1 MRIGI
6 LTQPLAN
13 NYGGIL
19 QNFALQTVLRDMGH
33 DAITINIPY
42 RKRNETQSFIRGIW
56 RLLKKMKGDSSV
68 LFIDGSKQLNFLNTP
83 GIDQSSFI
91 KKHIKVIEALNGID
105 NEFLTHER
113 DWDAIIVGSDQVWR
127 KAFSPHFPSYFLPNV
142 PDGCRKIAYAASFGI
157 DSLDIP
163 EDDIPYYAN
172 LAQDFD
178 AISVR
183 ESSGVVLCDTRFHV
197 KAELVLDPT
206 MLLSAD
212 DYVRL
217 LDIKH
222 TVCSDYAAVY
232 VLDNSSENTA
242 AINRICQTK
251 SLTPVFIGI
260 PSKKGFPAIEE
271 WVEKICNAKYVIT
284 DSFHGTAFSIIF
296 NKDFSTLYNAGRGST
311 RMQSLLNLVELQERL
326 IDASALP
333 FQENQVAS
341 IDYAKVN
348 MLLSNWK
355 QKSLDFLRNS
365 LKK

>member
-19 QNFALQTVLRDMGH
+19 QNFALQIVLRDMRY

-42 RKRNETQSFIRGIW
+42 KKRNEKQSFIRSAW
-56 RLLKKMKGDSSV
+56 RLLKKIKGDSSI
-68 LFIDGSKQLNFLNTP
+68 LFINGNKQLNFLNTP
-83 GIDQSSFI
+83 GINQLSFI
-91 KKHIKVIEALNGID
+91 KKHIKVMEALNGID
-105 NEFLTHER
+105 NEFLTHES
-113 DWDAIIVGSDQVWR
+113 DWDAMIVGSDQVWR

-142 PDGCRKIAYAASFGI
+142 PGGCRKIAYAASFGK
-157 DSLDIP
+157 DSIDIP
-163 EDDIPYYAN
+163 EVEIPYYAN

-183 ESSGVVLCDTRFHV
+183 ESTGVAICQNNFHV

-206 MLLSAD
+206 MLLSAT
-212 DYVRL
+212 DYMRIL
-217 LDIKH
+217 NIKRVH
-222 TVCSDYAAVY
+222 QGDYAAVY
-232 VLDNSSENTA
+232 VLDDSPENTT
-242 AINRICQTK
+242 AIKKICQAI

-271 WVEKICNAKYVIT
+271 WVEMICNANYVIT

-296 NKDFSTLYNAGRGST
+296 NKDFSTLYNASRGST

-326 IDASALP
+326 IDASALSL
-333 FQENQVAS
+333 QVNKIAP
-341 IDYAKVN
+341 IDYEKVN
-348 MLLSNWK
+348 RLLSNWK

-365 LKK
+365 LIK

>member
-19 QNFALQTVLRDMGH
+19 QNFALQTVLRDMGN

-42 RKRNETQSFIRGIW
+42 QKYKESHNIVRCAW
-56 RLLKKMKGDSSV
+56 RLLKRIKGDSSV
-68 LFIDGSKQLNFLNTP
+68 LFLDGNKQLNFLNTP
-83 GIDQSSFI
+83 GAEQAMFI
-91 KKHIKVIEALNGID
+91 EKHINVVDAPSGID
-105 NEFLTHER
+105 NDFLKKNGS
-113 DWDAIIVGSDQVWR
+113 WDAIIVGSDQVWR
-127 KAFSPHFPSYFLPNV
+127 KAFSPHFPSYFLPVV
-142 PDGCRKIAYAASFGI
+142 PEGCRRIAYAASFGI
-157 DSLDIP
+157 DSLDIS
-163 EDDIPYYAN
+163 EDEIPYYTK

-178 AISVR
+178 DISVR
-183 ESSGVVLCDTRFHV
+183 ESSGVELCDTCFHV

-206 MLLSAD
+206 MLLTAD

-217 LDIKH
+217 LNIKRMDS
-222 TVCSDYAAVY
+222 TDYAVVY
-232 VLDNSSENTA
+232 LLDNSSENTA
-242 AINRICQTK
+242 AINRICQAK
-251 SLTPVFIGI
+251 SLTPIFIGI

-311 RMQSLLNLVELQERL
+311 RMQSLLNLVEQQERL
-326 IDASALP
+326 IDACALP
-333 FQENQVAS
+333 FHESQVAA
-341 IDYAKVN
+341 INYEKVN
-348 MLLSNWK
+348 ALLSDWK

>member
-42 RKRNETQSFIRGIW
+42 KKRNETHSIIRSAW
-56 RLLKKMKGDSSV
+56 RLLKKIKGDSSI
-68 LFIDGSKQLNFLNTP
+68 LFIDGNKQLNFLNTP
-83 GIDQSSFI
+83 GIYQLSFI
-91 KKHIKVIEALNGID
+91 KKYIRVIEALNGID
-105 NEFLTHER
+105 NEFLTHES
-113 DWDAIIVGSDQVWR
+113 DWDAMIVGSDQVWR

-142 PDGCRKIAYAASFGI
+142 PVGCHRIAYAASFGI

-163 EDDIPYYAN
+163 EEEIPYYAK

-178 AISVR
+178 SISVR
-183 ESSGVVLCDTRFHV
+183 ESSGVELCDTCFHV

-206 MLLSAD
+206 MLLTAG

-217 LDIKH
+217 LDIKR
-222 TVCSDYAAVY
+222 TISTDYAAVY
-232 VLDNSSENTA
+232 VLDNSPENTA

-251 SLTPVFIGI
+251 SLTPVFIGV

-296 NKDFSTLYNAGRGST
+296 NKDFSTLYNSGRGST
-311 RMQSLLNLVELQERL
+311 RMQSILNLVELQERL
-326 IDASALP
+326 IDASALSLQMNKVSP
-333 FQENQVAS
+333 
-341 IDYAKVN
+341 IDYDKVN
-348 MLLSNWK
+348 RLLLNWK
-355 QKSLDFLRNS
+355 QKSLDFLQNS